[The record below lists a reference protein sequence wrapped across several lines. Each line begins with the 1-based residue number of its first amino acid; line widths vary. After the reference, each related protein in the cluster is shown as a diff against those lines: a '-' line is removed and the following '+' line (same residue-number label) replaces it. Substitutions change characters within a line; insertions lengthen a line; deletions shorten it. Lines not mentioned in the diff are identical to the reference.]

1 MAVDFTV
8 NANVDRALNELKKLE
23 DQISKVGEKFAV
35 LDRLNT
41 SVLALGAS
49 FLAAGAAVAAFA
61 DDISDIADA
70 NQLAVGQVLAL
81 SKALQESGGKA
92 ENTGRLL
99 QALSNNV
106 EEVNAGNVKSLSS
119 FQRLG
124 VSIQDLGS
132 LSTSELKDKLLN
144 GLVAIKDPMERNALA
159 AQMFGKALLGV
170 DIEKFAASQKDLE
183 TEMAKYESSIRAAG
197 DAWDNI
203 AKIVGQLKL
212 AFAQA
217 FEPLFKYFAQIKI
230 DTDALVIGFRLM
242 AAALVVMTGAA
253 VIGGL
258 LKLVEIMKTLNA
270 VVSKN
275 KLITIVG
282 LLASLGIG
290 AASYLGLTKDIDE
303 AQGKITD
310 STKGTNDQVQKGK
323 RDQQGLADALQKQ
336 KDTLT
341 QIRDNLERNWKNTLA
356 RFNLEKDLLLLGEEE
371 KKVAEARG
379 KVEEETQNALLQLKQ
394 KYEALDVAGRARQA
408 QAYKDEKTA
417 IEQNAVA
424 QKDAA
429 EQSIRDTARRK
440 QAIEDL
446 VKSFSPWTQA
456 TGDILQNEAKLALS
470 VEGNVYNRIK
480 LEAQVN
486 EVMKRRQIISDQL
499 SKLAPGEQLSINQ
512 ALNNATAETST
523 LIGTTDDLG
532 RAFDDAFRK
541 QIRGA
546 GLSRSAFLQVTEGI
560 AGQNQAISGSTEIF
574 VNAQQQIVATSR
586 QFEVGWKQAFNGY
599 VESANNSAEQA
610 KQIFQ
615 RLTSGLEDLFVNFV
629 KTGKLSFKDLVNT
642 MIEEMARIQFRKM
655 ASILSGGGG
664 GGGLF
669 GGSIVP
675 GFLAEGGPA
684 IANKPYIVGEKG
696 PELFVPKG
704 SGTVI
709 PNSALGSGGFGG
721 AVTYNIN
728 AVDAMSFKEMIAR
741 DPGFI
746 YAVTQQGARSVP
758 GGR

>member
-61 DDISDIADA
+61 DDISDIANA

-92 ENTGRLL
+92 ENAGRLL
-99 QALSNNV
+99 QTLSNNV
-106 EEVNAGNVKSLSS
+106 EEVNSGNLKSLNS

-124 VSIQDLGS
+124 VSIQDLGN
-132 LSTSELKDKLLN
+132 LSTNELKNKLLS
-144 GLVAIKDPMERNALA
+144 GLVAIKDPMERNAMA
-159 AQMFGKALLGV
+159 AQLFGKALLGV
-170 DIEKFAASQKDLE
+170 DIEAFAASQKDLE
-183 TEMAKYESSIRAAG
+183 TEMTKYESSIRAGA
-197 DAWDNI
+197 DAWGNI
-203 AKIVGQLKL
+203 EKIVGQVKL
-212 AFAQA
+212 AFLEA
-217 FEPLFKYFAQIKI
+217 FEPLFKYFAKIKI

-310 STKGTNDQVQKGK
+310 STKGTNEQVQKGK

-356 RFNLEKDLLLLGEEE
+356 RYNLEKDLLLLGEEE

-394 KYEALDVAGRARQA
+394 KYEALDAAARTRQA

-417 IEQNAVA
+417 IEQNAQA

-429 EQSIRDTARRK
+429 EQGIRDTYRRK

-456 TGDILQNEAKLALS
+456 TGDILQNESKLALS
-470 VEGNVYNRIK
+470 VEGNVNNRIK

-486 EVMKRRQIISDQL
+486 EVMKRRQVISDQL
-499 SKLAPGEQLSINQ
+499 SKLGPGEQLKINQ

-523 LIGTTDDLG
+523 LIGTTNDLG
-532 RAFDDAFRK
+532 RAFDEAFRK

-546 GLSRSAFLQVTEGI
+546 GLSRSAFDQVTEGI
-560 AGQNQAISGSTEIF
+560 AGQNQAISESTEIF
-574 VNAQQQIVATSR
+574 VNAQQQIAATSR
-586 QFEVGWKQAFNGY
+586 QFETGWRQAFNGY
-599 VESANNSAEQA
+599 IESANNSAEQA

-675 GFLAEGGPA
+675 GFLAAGGPA

-709 PNSALGSGGFGG
+709 PNSALNGTGIGGN
-721 AVTYNIN
+721 VTYNIN

-741 DPGFI
+741 DPSFI